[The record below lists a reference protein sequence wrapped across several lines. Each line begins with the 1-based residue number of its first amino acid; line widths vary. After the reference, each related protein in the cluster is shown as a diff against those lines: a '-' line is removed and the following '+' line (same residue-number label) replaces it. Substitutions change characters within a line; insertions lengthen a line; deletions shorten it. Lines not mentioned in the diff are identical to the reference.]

1 MQRALVIIP
10 TFNES
15 ENLPRLVPSVLSRDE
30 RLEILVV
37 DDNSPDGTGRLAE
50 EIAAAEPRVH
60 VIHRA
65 GKLGLGT
72 AYIAG
77 FKWGIERKYDI
88 LFEMDADFSHDPTHL
103 PQFLEAVQDYDLV
116 LGSRYLHGRVTVV
129 NWPMGRLLLSYFA
142 NSYARWVTGLPIAD
156 ATGGFKC
163 FRRQVLESI
172 ELDRVESNG
181 YAFQIEMS
189 FRAWKKGF
197 RLGEI
202 PIMFVDRDLG
212 ESKMSKKIVREAVWR
227 VWRLRF
233 LAATGRLESRAAL
246 RP

>member
-60 VIHRA
+60 VVHRA

-88 LFEMDADFSHDPTHL
+88 LLEMDADFSHDPAHL

-163 FRRQVLESI
+163 FRRQVLEAI

-212 ESKMSKKIVREAVWR
+212 ESTMSKKIVREAVWR

-233 LAATGRLESRAAL
+233 LAATGRLDSRPAL
-246 RP
+246 RA